1 MEEVEE
7 AGLGEDAALFR
18 LAPSR
23 SDAGK
28 GTVAGTGA
36 GAKAVMAATEL
47 VVRIEQITG
56 DSTAPVTATATATA
70 SSVHLLVVE
79 YCITTDGNGA
89 GVGVASDAI
98 RNAMSHAPS
107 WQRWSGP

>member
-56 DSTAPVTATATATA
+56 DSTAPVTATATA